1 MTIRLPNQSQLR
13 GRGEDAL
20 TLIEVSISL
29 ALTVML
35 MIAAFNSLMVIDRNT
50 RRVSEYNSALAIA
63 EATLEQTKTNVYNPP
78 ASPFTASAVNTT
90 NTAKVGLD
98 ATGTNFVITG
108 SVVRRIEPITGGHLV
123 TVVATFTNFGISY
136 RAQVQAVVNK
146 YTGGQP

>member
-1 MTIRLPNQSQLR
+1 MRTKPSDQLPSRLR
-13 GRGEDAL
+13 DECGL

-35 MIAAFNSLMVIDRNT
+35 MIAAFNALMVIDRNT
-50 RRVSEYNSALAIA
+50 RRVSEYNSVLAIA
-63 EATLEQTKTNVYNPP
+63 EATLEQAKTNAYNPP

-90 NTAKVGLD
+90 NAAKIGLD

-136 RAQVQAVVNK
+136 KAQVQAVVNK